1 MFDSG
6 VIWLEEIGCK
16 SLRTS
21 DMTNISLKKLRT
33 DVDQKVDC
41 MFTTR
46 NKGYAIRGEVML
58 RFTAGSFHNL
68 QRNIKL

>member
-1 MFDSG
+1 MVRRNWVQVTQDFRYDKYKF
-6 VIWLEEIGCK
+6 E
-16 SLRTS
+16 
-21 DMTNISLKKLRT
+21 KLRT

-46 NKGYAIRGEVML
+46 NKGYAIRGEVVL